1 MIVLYVI
8 TLMIIS
14 ILWTYTMLSMTLPM
28 HPLSLG
34 IMVLLLAFLN
44 CTLIAMISPW
54 YSYMLFFIFIGGML
68 VMFAYIAS
76 LSPNMTFSVNNP
88 LMPAILTIISIL
100 SFKNSTLTSNHQTNT
115 ELNASVND
123 TMQALSFLYTE
134 NGITCVILLACMLL
148 FTLVASVKIC
158 KPKMGALRAFF

>member
-1 MIVLYVI
+1 MLYVI

-14 ILWTYTMLSMTLPM
+14 TLWTYMMLSMTLPM

-44 CTLIAMISPW
+44 CTLIATISPW

-88 LMPAILTIISIL
+88 LMPISLTVFSLFTLKNL
-100 SFKNSTLTSNHQTNT
+100 SLTSNCQA
-115 ELNASVND
+115 NAEFGISVND
-123 TMQALSFLYTE
+123 VTETLSFLYME
-134 NGITCVILLACMLL
+134 NGITCIILLACMLL
-148 FTLVASVKIC
+148 FTMVASVKIC
-158 KPKMGALRAFF
+158 KPKSGALRPFY

>member
-1 MIVLYVI
+1 M

-14 ILWTYTMLSMTLPM
+14 TLWTYTMLSMTLPM

-44 CTLIAMISPW
+44 CTLIAAISPW

-76 LSPNMTFSVNNP
+76 LSPNMTFSINNP
-88 LMPAILTIISIL
+88 LMPILLTLISL
-100 SFKNSTLTSNHQTNT
+100 FSFKNLTLTSNHQINT
-115 ELNASVND
+115 ELSASIND
-123 TMQALSFLYTE
+123 VMQTLSFLYME

-158 KPKMGALRAFF
+158 KPKMGALRPFF

>member
-1 MIVLYVI
+1 M
-8 TLMIIS
+8 TLAIIS
-14 ILWTYTMLSMTLPM
+14 TSWMYMMLSMTLPM

-44 CTLIAMISPW
+44 CVLIASISPW

-76 LSPNMTFSVNNP
+76 LSPNMTFSINNP
-88 LMPAILTIISIL
+88 LMPATLTLLILI
-100 SFKNSTLTSNHQTNT
+100 SFKNSKLSFNYQTN
-115 ELNASVND
+115 ADMMSSIND
-123 TMQALSFLYTE
+123 KVQTLSFLYME

-158 KPKMGALRAFF
+158 KPKMGALRPFF

>member
-1 MIVLYVI
+1 M
-8 TLMIIS
+8 TLAIIS
-14 ILWTYTMLSMTLPM
+14 VLWIYMMFSMTLPM

-34 IMVLLLAFLN
+34 IMVLSLAFIN
-44 CTLIAMISPW
+44 CALIATISPW

-76 LSPNMTFSVNNP
+76 LSPNMTFSANNHI
-88 LMPAILTIISIL
+88 MPISLTVITAL
-100 SFKNSTLTSNHQTNT
+100 SFKNSSLSLNHEANMNFVLPIDNT
-115 ELNASVND
+115 
-123 TMQALSFLYTE
+123 TQILSFLYTQ

-158 KPKMGALRAFF
+158 KPKSGALRPFLC

>member
-1 MIVLYVI
+1 
-8 TLMIIS
+8 MIIS
-14 ILWTYTMLSMTLPM
+14 TLWTYMMLSMTLPM

-44 CTLIAMISPW
+44 CTLIATISPW

-88 LMPAILTIISIL
+88 LMPITLTTFFL
-100 SFKNSTLTSNHQTNT
+100 LTMKNPKLTSNYQANT
-115 ELNASVND
+115 ELATSVND
-123 TMQALSFLYTE
+123 TTQTLSFLYME
-134 NGITCVILLACMLL
+134 NGMSCIILLACMLL
-148 FTLVASVKIC
+148 FTMVASVKIC
-158 KPKMGALRAFF
+158 KPKEGALRPFF

>member
-1 MIVLYVI
+1 M
-8 TLMIIS
+8 TLVAIS
-14 ILWTYTMLSMTLPM
+14 TLWTYTILSMTLPM
-28 HPLSLG
+28 HPLPLG

-44 CTLIAMISPW
+44 CALIATISPW

-88 LMPAILTIISIL
+88 LMPITLTITSL
-100 SFKNSTLTSNHQTNT
+100 FSFKNLKLTSNYQTDA
-115 ELNASVND
+115 ELTSSIND
-123 TMQALSFLYTE
+123 TMLTTSFLYTD
-134 NGITCVILLACMLL
+134 NGITSVILLACMLL

-158 KPKMGALRAFF
+158 KPKMGALRPFT

>member
-1 MIVLYVI
+1 MYVI

-14 ILWTYTMLSMTLPM
+14 TLWTYMMLSMTLPM

-34 IMVLLLAFLN
+34 IMVLLLAFLS
-44 CTLIAMISPW
+44 CALIATISPW

-76 LSPNMTFSVNNP
+76 LSPNMTFSINNP
-88 LMPAILTIISIL
+88 VMPITMTLTLFFNFKTL
-100 SFKNSTLTSNHQTNT
+100 SLTSNYQTNS
-115 ELNASVND
+115 ELNTSIND
-123 TMQALSFLYTE
+123 MTQMLSFLYME

-158 KPKMGALRAFF
+158 KPKMGALRPFF

>member
-1 MIVLYVI
+1 M
-8 TLMIIS
+8 TLTIIS
-14 ILWTYTMLSMTLPM
+14 TLWTYTMLSMTLPM

-44 CTLIAMISPW
+44 CTLIATISPW

-76 LSPNMTFSVNNP
+76 LSPNMTFSINNP
-88 LMPAILTIISIL
+88 LMPVILTVISL
-100 SFKNSTLTSNHQTNT
+100 FNFKNPMLASNYQANM
-115 ELNASVND
+115 ELNATVND
-123 TMQALSFLYTE
+123 AMQTLSFLYME
-134 NGITCVILLACMLL
+134 NGVTCVILLACMLL

-158 KPKMGALRAFF
+158 KPKMGALRPFF